1 MGFKNGSTEYL
12 TSIKSPKV
20 MTFSLISYFIIK
32 IIERLLVLAA
42 VAMGKQ
48 KTNKITHLIQKYVAF
63 LKLCYVNKTYYM
75 YVINSIIIECSY
87 FFLHS
92 RIK

>member
-20 MTFSLISYFIIK
+20 MIFSLISYFIIK

-42 VAMGKQ
+42 VGMGKQ
-48 KTNKITHLIQKYVAF
+48 KTNKKNPLNSEICCIPKTM
-63 LKLCYVNKTYYM
+63 LCK
-75 YVINSIIIECSY
+75 
-87 FFLHS
+87 
-92 RIK
+92 